1 MYSALK
7 SAKKVQFREVV
18 ALKYVRL
25 RSFKKTIVELLLQ
38 TVYDRTENTE
48 ISVFSVRFGIT
59 LKYRTET
66 KNLDCVPDAH
76 KSDAFCII

>member
-48 ISVFSVRFGIT
+48 ISVFSVRFGNIE
-59 LKYRTET
+59 KYRTKTEV
-66 KNLDCVPDAH
+66 LEQ
-76 KSDAFCII
+76 I